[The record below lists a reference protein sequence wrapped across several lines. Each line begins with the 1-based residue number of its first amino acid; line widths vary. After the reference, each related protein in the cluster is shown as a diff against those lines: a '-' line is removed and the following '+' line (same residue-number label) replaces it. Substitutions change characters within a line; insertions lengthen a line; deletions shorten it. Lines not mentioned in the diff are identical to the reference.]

1 MVVMQSFSASA
12 NTRPNFVDLANG
24 ITVME
29 KYRTN
34 SNAVVCKYTR
44 PVAPQVVN
52 SYYNLQ
58 SPHHAVYASGNV
70 TNGVPQYHHDHSG
83 YTPARVTFI
92 QLAVVSTS
100 WLTKLGVLQ
109 IWVKSGENILWSH
122 IFNS

>member
-24 ITVME
+24 ITVVE

-100 WLTKLGVLQ
+100 
-109 IWVKSGENILWSH
+109 
-122 IFNS
+122 